1 VSKLKRLLCYESQHQ
16 SQSNEKSL
24 VQFDYEKAVSN
35 YLGTQST
42 FNLECVRI
50 PVIYRVNQV
59 EYIIRMH
66 EAAPQEYVNTYLK
79 HRTTRPWLLLIGS
92 AFTRAQALPG

>member
-1 VSKLKRLLCYESQHQ
+1 MNSEQFGRSKRLDVSKLKRLLCYESQHQ

-42 FNLECVRI
+42 FKPGVWS
-50 PVIYRVNQV
+50 VS
-59 EYIIRMH
+59 IIVCLYD
-66 EAAPQEYVNTYLK
+66 AD
-79 HRTTRPWLLLIGS
+79 
-92 AFTRAQALPG
+92 